1 MHVVNI
7 CIALLMCM
15 QITKDLN
22 DEYLIM
28 SMISRHVD
36 LTWFPEVYNISGL
49 ISSVLHFKS
58 SHYIGPRFHFPRCTR
73 CFLRLEEYH
82 LFSLFAISIFHHE
95 KSFKYVHLL
104 SK

>member
-1 MHVVNI
+1 
-7 CIALLMCM
+7 MCM

-73 CFLRLEEYH
+73 FFFTIRRISSFL
-82 LFSLFAISIFHHE
+82 
-95 KSFKYVHLL
+95 SFCHFDLPP
-104 SK
+104 